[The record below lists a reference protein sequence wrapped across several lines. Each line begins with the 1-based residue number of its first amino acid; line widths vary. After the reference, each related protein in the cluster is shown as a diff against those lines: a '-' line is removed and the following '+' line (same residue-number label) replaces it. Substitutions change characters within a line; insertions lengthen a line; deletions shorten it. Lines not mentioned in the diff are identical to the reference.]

1 MNFIHDLT
9 AESKVAT
16 GLIIAEK
23 LFYIIKSKEPGY
35 QTGREALDDC
45 WKWLAG
51 ENVTGDYLYNYID
64 SGDYIDITEFSNDEE
79 DRLKQHAWY
88 AVLDGV
94 SYTIYQAYQ
103 NENVK
108 IVPQAMESIND
119 DTLKTLGEN
128 AMESGLFNFESINNI
143 KTYILESY
151 SSGSKFKRPTSLTL
165 KLL

>member
-51 ENVTGDYLYNYID
+51 ENVTADYLYNYID
-64 SGDYIDITEFSNDEE
+64 SGNYIDITEFANDEE
-79 DRLKQHAWY
+79 DRLKKHAWY

-94 SYTIYQAYQ
+94 SYTVYQAYQ
-103 NENVK
+103 KENVK

-128 AMESGLFNFESINNI
+128 AIESGLFNFESINNI

-151 SSGSKFKRPTSLTL
+151 SSGSKLKRPTSLIL

>member
-64 SGDYIDITEFSNDEE
+64 SGDYIDITEFANDEE

-151 SSGSKFKRPTSLTL
+151 SSGSKFKRPISLTL

>member
-64 SGDYIDITEFSNDEE
+64 SGDYIDITEFANDEE

-88 AVLDGV
+88 AALDGV

-165 KLL
+165 